1 MNEIKKIIE
10 FKRTEIGEF
19 LKVFFS
25 KNIENWNWKWG
36 IFTASVQFGKSI
48 AFSKVSSI

>member
-1 MNEIKKIIE
+1 MYKIKRWDKQIMNEIKKIIE

-25 KNIENWNWKWG
+25 KNIEN
-36 IFTASVQFGKSI
+36 
-48 AFSKVSSI
+48 